1 MNWLDI
7 VLAIPM
13 FWGLYKGLTNG
24 FIMEVARLVALI
36 AGVYLAARF
45 AQELSEYIYNNTD
58 FTNEF
63 LPIIS
68 FAIIFVGVVLLVH
81 FFAKVIEKLVQA
93 VALGWANKAAGAA
106 FGIFRFTFTLSIII
120 MMVTRFSL
128 LKEFNKGELVKESFL
143 YQPVTKLAPFILPI
157 LEEVD
162 KDSILDKVD
171 RKLNKAKDAIREL
184 IPE

>member
-7 VLAIPM
+7 VLAIPI

-36 AGVYLAARF
+36 AGVYLAVRF
-45 AQELSEYIYNNTD
+45 AQELSEYIYKNND

-81 FFAKVIEKLVQA
+81 FFAKVIEKLVKA
-93 VALGWANKAAGAA
+93 VTLGWANKAAGAA
-106 FGIFRFTFTLSIII
+106 FTLPPI
-120 MMVTRFSL
+120 TGTAAEL
-128 LKEFNKGELVKESFL
+128 AKESPILGELHLQLTAAFEPVAKMSTTCRAYGCRLTVDIFVVFCVKVVKIEKKKSGN
-143 YQPVTKLAPFILPI
+143 QAV
-157 LEEVD
+157 EW
-162 KDSILDKVD
+162 S
-171 RKLNKAKDAIREL
+171 
-184 IPE
+184 